1 MEDLVLVVGGA
12 LEGAGLVVPAGHE
25 AGDGLE
31 AVSVCQA
38 GESLPPTPGH
48 HAGQVWA
55 LVPPQED
62 WNITLT
68 LNFEKLTVTTDLS
81 VVIK

>member
-55 LVPPQED
+55 LCPLRR
-62 WNITLT
+62 TGT
-68 LNFEKLTVTTDLS
+68 
-81 VVIK
+81 

>member
-12 LEGAGLVVPAGHE
+12 LKGAGLVVPAGHE

-38 GESLPPTPGH
+38 GESLPPTLGD
-48 HAGQVWA
+48 HADQVWA
-55 LVPPQED
+55 LCPLRR
-62 WNITLT
+62 TG
-68 LNFEKLTVTTDLS
+68 TTHS
-81 VVIK
+81 P

>member
-38 GESLPPTPGH
+38 GESLPSTLGH
-48 HAGQVWA
+48 HADQVRA
-55 LVPPQED
+55 LGPLWRTGTTQSLS
-62 WNITLT
+62 TLRH
-68 LNFEKLTVTTDLS
+68 
-81 VVIK
+81 

>member
-38 GESLPPTPGH
+38 GESLPHTPSSCRPGL
-48 HAGQVWA
+48 GSVS
-55 LVPPQED
+55 PQED

-68 LNFEKLTVTTDLS
+68 LNFETLMVTTDLS